1 MDVSGDDPDLAKTVL
16 TCEGDLRD
24 PAFPNR
30 LTQIIC
36 KLKRLVADGMPSH
49 TFRDDSNDLLID

>member
-1 MDVSGDDPDLAKTVL
+1 MDVSADDPDLAKTVL

-36 KLKRLVADGMPSH
+36 KLKRLVADGMS
-49 TFRDDSNDLLID
+49 SLIKIAMI